1 MAGRVHG
8 NRPGLTRPDRAPDW
22 SDRHEG
28 SVSPAIRDARSAYLQ
43 AIHGFPA
50 WARIALRLRNRIVAP
65 FGLRTEGAD
74 GGDLMATLPVV
85 HESADRL
92 EVGLADKH
100 LTFTIETALSG
111 GRAAV
116 TTRIW
121 FNHWSGRLYL
131 AAVLLPHKLI
141 LRHSLRGLA

>member
-1 MAGRVHG
+1 MAEPVHG
-8 NRPGLTRPDRAPDW
+8 DLPGLTRPDRAPDW
-22 SDRHEG
+22 SDRHEAR
-28 SVSPAIRDARSAYLQ
+28 VDPAIRDARGAYLK
-43 AIHGFPA
+43 AIHNFPA
-50 WARIALRLRNRIVAP
+50 WARLALRLRNRIVAP
-65 FGLRTEGAD
+65 FGLHTEGAA

-85 HESADRL
+85 HDSADRF
-92 EVGLADKH
+92 EAGLADKH
-100 LTFTIETALSG
+100 LTFTIETVLSG

-121 FNHWSGRLYL
+121 FNHRSGRLYL

>member
-1 MAGRVHG
+1 MAESARTNGPQLR
-8 NRPGLTRPDRAPDW
+8 RPDRAPDW
-22 SDRHEG
+22 SDRHVARINPG
-28 SVSPAIRDARSAYLQ
+28 IRDARSAYLK
-43 AIHGFPA
+43 AIHGFPV
-50 WARIALRLRNRIVAP
+50 WARVALRLRNRIVAP
-65 FGLRTEGAD
+65 FGLRTEGAE

-141 LRHSLRGLA
+141 LRHSLKGLA